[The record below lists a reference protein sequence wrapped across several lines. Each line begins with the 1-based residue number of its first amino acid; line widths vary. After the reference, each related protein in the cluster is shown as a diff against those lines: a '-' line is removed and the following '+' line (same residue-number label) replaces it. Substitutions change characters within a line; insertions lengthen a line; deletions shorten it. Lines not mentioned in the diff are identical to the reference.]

1 MFGWIKNKLGIPKPT
16 SAGIRTFALMMVAP
30 IFAGLLAWQLY
41 EIGPDRLCKT
51 SFDLARIDGV
61 GYLTA
66 FQACFAL
73 YEKGLSI
80 RDHAIIGLLTILG
93 LGYLMMLMRELRMQ
107 GELKGPLGIGGNFR
121 PSDSDE
127 PAPPV
132 TPADGAAL
140 AENAVASVVDNLRD
154 GER

>member
-1 MFGWIKNKLGIPKPT
+1 MFNWLTKRLGIPKPT
-16 SAGIRTFALMMVAP
+16 SSGIRTFALMLVAP

-41 EIGPDRLCKT
+41 GLESERICKT
-51 SFDLARIDGV
+51 TFDLARIDGA

-66 FQACFAL
+66 FQACFELLKIA
-73 YEKGLSI
+73 YGIK
-80 RDHAIIGLLTILG
+80 DHAILGLMTILG

-121 PSDSDE
+121 PSDNE
-127 PAPPV
+127 PAPPA

-140 AENAVASVVDNLRD
+140 AEDAVAGVVADLRE
-154 GER
+154 GEK